1 MQSEL
6 EIHSHRDVCKDS
18 RMLQLLLLT
27 IDQTPLWIEGVQV
40 DLRMIAVGVDLAVL
54 LPLPQLEL
62 LETRIEVV

>member
-1 MQSEL
+1 
-6 EIHSHRDVCKDS
+6 
-18 RMLQLLLLT
+18 MLQLLLLT
-27 IDQTPLWIEGVQV
+27 IDQTPLWIEGVLV